1 MVVQREV
8 YTVYCTHFATH
19 IFSEAVSIF
28 AIAQLLSRRKR
39 VSKVTRNVTSNSGFV
54 HSEKFHPYELSK
66 FIHLFLLI
74 LFDIHSSLPF
84 VPIAIRRLG
93 MVNCVVFGSICQAVG
108 FYLLLNRNNSQFP
121 QVTLT

>member
-39 VSKVTRNVTSNSGFV
+39 VSKVTRNVTSNSDFV
-54 HSEKFHPYELSK
+54 QSAD
-66 FIHLFLLI
+66 FLPHKVDLI
-74 LFDIHSSLPF
+74 
-84 VPIAIRRLG
+84 RLE
-93 MVNCVVFGSICQAVG
+93 VVM
-108 FYLLLNRNNSQFP
+108 
-121 QVTLT
+121 